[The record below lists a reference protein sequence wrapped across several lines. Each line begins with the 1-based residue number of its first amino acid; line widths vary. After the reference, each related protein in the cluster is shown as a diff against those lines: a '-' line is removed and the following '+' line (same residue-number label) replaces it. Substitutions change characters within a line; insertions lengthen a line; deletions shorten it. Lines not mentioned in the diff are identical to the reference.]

1 MKEQRRRGRY
11 KETDLVA
18 ASRQPPEPVGS
29 SGKSPLLGTNG
40 THYTLAELAANEI
53 RAQIVAGQL
62 VQGAR
67 IHLHSIATALN
78 MSPIPIREALSSLAA
93 EGLIDFLP
101 RRGYRVGRATVADLD
116 DTLRLRY
123 ILDPLAVELA
133 VPNLTEAELDAV
145 AAALDAYARTLRD
158 GDWKAHRFY
167 HRQFHFGIYDSC
179 GSPWLLRFLNMLW
192 ENCVRYQRLSVA
204 FGGTIEQQIGE
215 HARILAACRA
225 GDAALA
231 KRLTLEHIQITR
243 RAIETLVENASVPEH
258 SKLEVRHVGP
268 RLRNRPAWEQ
278 PGAATM
284 GAPLAKP
291 APPRSAHATASGRL
305 PPRPRSPGSHSAP

>member
-18 ASRQPPEPVGS
+18 APRQRPEPVGS
-29 SGKSPLLGTNG
+29 SGKSPLLGT
-40 THYTLAELAANEI
+40 HYTLAEVAANEI
-53 RAQIVAGQL
+53 RAHIVAGQL
-62 VQGAR
+62 VPGAR
-67 IHLHSIATALN
+67 IHLHSMATALN
-78 MSPIPIREALSSLAA
+78 MSPIPVREALSSLAA

-101 RRGYRVGRATVADLD
+101 RRGYRVGRLTVADLD

-133 VPNLTEAELDAV
+133 VPNLTEAKLDAV

-192 ENCVRYQRLSVA
+192 ENSVRYQRLSVA

-243 RAIETLVENASVPEH
+243 RAIKTLVENASVPEH
-258 SKLEVRHVGP
+258 SE
-268 RLRNRPAWEQ
+268 RNRPAWEQ
-278 PGAATM
+278 PGTATM
-284 GAPLAKP
+284 AAPLAKP

-305 PPRPRSPGSHSAP
+305 PPRPRALGSRSAP